1 MTKRVPA
8 ELHHEL
14 AEYAS
19 LLRALRVRDA
29 MDVTKHI
36 TQPNPFASTSARDTD
51 LNSADDLPADDVTDE
66 ISMFSSYPPSP
77 RPSSTR
83 PSSSRSQSPQEL
95 PKSAKARGK
104 QKAGPVPAG
113 KKRKPRRDHWTRWPL
128 PLEDVPT
135 PEWTLE
141 DEVAVLVAQAMR
153 GRPQPTFPVTPAA
166 GPPVR
171 GEEPVFAAL
180 DLTHDEDDPEHPLC
194 VPYVTAAIAE
204 YLAIVFAALAC
215 LIPARTAGFQ
225 NRIEPL
231 GWRTV
236 LDALV
241 ACAPSE
247 LVHAQIVERV
257 TARME
262 AIYGLSIIPLEG
274 EKSTSLRAV
283 ERINA
288 KIAATQRF
296 NARIDGEAAVYWDTS
311 MPPSVEPQPPESSS
325 LRKRKKA
332 QDEDEAETSSGSKAP
347 RKRKRMPKRASAPRV
362 TTVENTDDEPDR
374 AIPPV
379 PQDEQTSTAATEPLR
394 RSTRARTTR
403 EYNFPSEDVFMD

>member
-8 ELHHEL
+8 KLHHEL

-36 TQPNPFASTSARDTD
+36 TQPNPFASTVTHDSELDSD
-51 LNSADDLPADDVTDE
+51 DDLPEEDDADDVTDE
-66 ISMFSSYPPSP
+66 ISMFSSHPPSP
-77 RPSSTR
+77 G
-83 PSSSRSQSPQEL
+83 PSSSRSHSFEP
-95 PKSAKARGK
+95 PKSAKALGK
-104 QKAGPVPAG
+104 QKAVPGLSG
-113 KKRKPRRDHWTRWPL
+113 KKRKPRRDQWTRWPL
-128 PLEDVPT
+128 PLEDVPM

-141 DEVAVLVAQAMR
+141 DEVAVLVARAMR
-153 GRPQPTFPVTPAA
+153 GRAEPTFPVTPAET
-166 GPPVR
+166 PSRR

-247 LVHAQIVERV
+247 LVQPQYVTCPVLNTFGNRMLCRIVERV

-288 KIAATQRF
+288 KIEATKRF
-296 NARIDGEAAVYWDTS
+296 SARMDGEAAVYWKTS
-311 MPPSVEPQPPESSS
+311 EMQPSAEPQPSETSSS
-325 LRKRKKA
+325 RKRKKA
-332 QDEDEAETSSGSKAP
+332 DGMFLSFCPVHVDQFVSLKMKMQRRLVLMTQKLRGSANECP
-347 RKRKRMPKRASAPRV
+347 SAL
-362 TTVENTDDEPDR
+362 
-374 AIPPV
+374 
-379 PQDEQTSTAATEPLR
+379 QPLK
-394 RSTRARTTR
+394 
-403 EYNFPSEDVFMD
+403 

>member
-1 MTKRVPA
+1 MAKRVPA

-36 TQPNPFASTSARDTD
+36 TQPNPFASTSRHDSD
-51 LNSADDLPADDVTDE
+51 LNSDDDLPADDVADDVTDE
-66 ISMFSSYPPSP
+66 ISMFSSHPPSP
-77 RPSSTR
+77 G
-83 PSSSRSQSPQEL
+83 PSSSRSLSPLEP

-104 QKAGPVPAG
+104 QKAVPVGAG

-128 PLEDVPT
+128 PLEDVPL

-153 GRPQPTFPVTPAA
+153 GRAQPTFPVTPAA
-166 GPPVR
+166 GPPAR

-204 YLAIVFAALAC
+204 YLAILFAALAC

-247 LVHAQIVERV
+247 LVHAQYVTHPVLSAFGNRMLCRIVERV

-296 NARIDGEAAVYWDTS
+296 NARIDGEAAVYWKTS
-311 MPPSVEPQPPESSS
+311 MQPSAEPQPSESSS
-325 LRKRKKA
+325 LRKRKKT
-332 QDEDEAETSSGSKAP
+332 QG
-347 RKRKRMPKRASAPRV
+347 M
-362 TTVENTDDEPDR
+362 
-374 AIPPV
+374 
-379 PQDEQTSTAATEPLR
+379 
-394 RSTRARTTR
+394 
-403 EYNFPSEDVFMD
+403 F